1 MTFYLVVLAMV
12 AAFLSLQLYRVLG
25 KRTGHE
31 QRPLPRTTEDRSL
44 PLTVPRAIEPAAEP
58 RDVAPRTIEPR
69 AEQGL
74 RAIVAGEPGFDLP
87 RFLEGAQAAYRMT
100 LEAFWRGDEEALANL
115 CTPEV
120 RDTFAAAIAERRETG
135 ETLENR
141 LVRIDRAQV
150 IETNVQAREA
160 RITVRFDADIAA
172 VTRNAEGEVV
182 AGTLTDAVE
191 THDVWTFAR
200 TLKSSD
206 PNWKLAD
213 TDEA

>member
-31 QRPLPRTTEDRSL
+31 QRPLPRTAEDRPL
-44 PLTVPRAIEPAAEP
+44 PLTVPRVVEAVPEP
-58 RDVAPRTIEPR
+58 RDQQPRAIEPR

-74 RAIVAGEPGFDLP
+74 RAIIAGDSGFDLS
-87 RFLEGAQAAYRMT
+87 RFVEGAQAAYRMT
-100 LEAFWRGDEEALANL
+100 LEAFWRGDEEALTDL

-120 RDTFAAAIAERRETG
+120 REAFVAAISARREAG
-135 ETLENR
+135 ETLDNR
-141 LVRIDRAQV
+141 LVRIDRAAV
-150 IETNVQAREA
+150 IETGVQGREA
-160 RITVRFDADIAA
+160 RITVHFDADIAA

-182 AGTLTDAVE
+182 AGSLDDAVE